1 MALNA
6 TSLAA
11 ATGASVRNVQ
21 FKTEALN
28 LPRKIL
34 ILATFDPA
42 KTSVVPLVPV
52 QVLSAE
58 DAGDRFGFGSM
69 AHRLVVQAF
78 IGGNGTPVYVMPTEE
93 AGGAVAADGSIDFTA
108 SAGVGSGVIYLYIAG
123 LAVPVTIAAGT
134 TADNIAL
141 AVVAAITADQTLPVS
156 AAIDGVTSAQVNL
169 TAKSK
174 GPWGNDISINLNLVD
189 GQALPAG
196 VSAVVTDMAS
206 GAGIPTMSD
215 TLDALGTGDDANEAY
230 FTDVVHG
237 YGVDSTTLDA
247 ISTYVGAGND
257 FLGLYSKTVSRPF
270 RVLTGD
276 VAAGSGGLAALVAI
290 ADARKTDRANGVLS
304 VPGSANHPAEIAAQ
318 AIGHMARINQDRV
331 AQHYLGIQL
340 IGVHTGAKSD
350 RWTSDYDNRD
360 TAVKGGISPT
370 RVQNG
375 AVYLQNVVSFYRPA
389 SVPVASNG
397 YRSMRNIA
405 IIQNML
411 YNIRVNFEQ
420 EKWQGVSIVSDTLRV
435 TNTTDRQKARDVGSV
450 IDDLMALAVSFESHA
465 WIYEAAFTINKLK
478 EAGAVTVRAG
488 GLGFDSVMSVIFSG
502 EGGILDTVVEFDT
515 SLAVLLN

>member
-11 ATGASVRNVQ
+11 AVGASVKNVQ
-21 FKTEALN
+21 FQSDARN

-34 ILATFDPA
+34 VLATYAPA
-42 KTSVVPLVPV
+42 KTAVVPLVPV

-69 AHRLVVQAF
+69 AHRLATQAF
-78 IGGNGTPVYVMPTEE
+78 IGGQGTPVYVMPQAEV
-93 AGGAVAADGSIDFTA
+93 GGAVAAAGSIDF
-108 SAGVGSGVIYLYIAG
+108 VGSTGVAAGTLHLYIAAS
-123 LAVPVTIAAGT
+123 AVGVVVGAAASADAIAA
-134 TADNIAL
+134 A
-141 AVVAAITADQTLPVS
+141 VAAAINADKTLPVS
-156 AAIDGVTSAQVNL
+156 ATAATTVVTL

-174 GPWGNDISINLNLVD
+174 GPWGNDISVNFNLGY

-196 VSAVVTDMAS
+196 VVAAVTGMAA
-206 GAGIPTMSD
+206 GAGIPVMATAL
-215 TLDALGTGDDANEAY
+215 TALGTGDSANEDY

-237 YGVDSTTLDA
+237 YGQDTTTLDA
-247 ISTYVGAGND
+247 LSAYVGAGND
-257 FLGLYSKTVSRPF
+257 FVGLYGKTVARPF
-270 RVLTGD
+270 RSLVGD
-276 VAAGSGGLAALVAI
+276 TAAGSQGLADLI
-290 ADARKTDRANGVLS
+290 SLADGRKLDRCNGVLA

-318 AIGHMARINQDRV
+318 AMGYMARINCDRV
-331 AQHYLGIQL
+331 AQHYLGGTL
-340 IGVHTGAKSD
+340 VGVHTGAKAD

-360 TAVKGGISPT
+360 TAVKSGISPS
-370 RVQNG
+370 RIQNG
-375 AVYLQNVVSFYRPA
+375 AVTLQNVVSFYRPDN
-389 SVPVASNG
+389 VPVTSNG

-411 YNIRVNFEQ
+411 FNIRLNFEQ
-420 EKWQGVSIVSDTLRV
+420 EKWQGISIVSDTLRV

-450 IDDLMALAVSFESHA
+450 IDDLVALTKSFEAHA

-478 EAGAVTVRAG
+478 QSGAVSIRSG
-488 GLGFDSVMSVIFSG
+488 GLGFDNILSVIFSG
-502 EGGILDTVVEFDT
+502 EGGILDTEIQFDT